1 MQDATYKINQDA
13 EETAEQRSV
22 SVIPSEAR
30 NPFPRPLPAA
40 RRRRHCRKAMTG
52 ARVLRLRCAPLRTT
66 RGTVFCH
73 SERSEES
80 VTPVPSLP
88 PTGGVIVPDNDRRT
102 DPSTPLRREASPLGR
117 SAQDDNH
124 GNCSHPDSALHVLY
138 CDKSILVC
146 EKPAGVLSEP
156 GQGKNLPDLASAWLK
171 ARGENPELRTV
182 HRLDKAV
189 GGLMVLA
196 RTQKAAA
203 SLIDQIAARSA
214 EKEYLAVLRGVPSA
228 EAATLEDLLFHDSR
242 SNKTFVVTRPRKG
255 VREAKL
261 SYRVLGRA
269 DTEAGPLTLVRVK
282 LHTGRTHQIRA
293 QFSHRGLPLLGDIRY
308 GSKAQHGPALF
319 SCFLAFDHPETGKR
333 MEFELLPQGEP
344 WNLFAEP
351 QQHTP

>member
-1 MQDATYKINQDA
+1 M
-13 EETAEQRSV
+13 
-22 SVIPSEAR
+22 IPSR
-30 NPFPRPLPAA
+30 
-40 RRRRHCRKAMTG
+40 
-52 ARVLRLRCAPLRTT
+52 
-66 RGTVFCH
+66 FCH

-80 VTPVPSLP
+80 VPSLP
-88 PTGGVIVPDNDRRT
+88 PTGGVIAGGNDRRT
-102 DPSTPLRREASPLGR
+102 DPSTTLRREASPLGR

-124 GNCSHPDSALHVLY
+124 GNCSHPHSALHVLY
-138 CDKSILVC
+138 CDNAILVC
-146 EKPAGVLSEP
+146 EKPVNCLSEP
-156 GQGKNLPDLASAWLK
+156 GPGKNVPDMASEWLK
-171 ARGENPELRTV
+171 AKGEHPDVRTV

-196 RTQKAAA
+196 RTQRAAA
-203 SLIDQIAARSA
+203 SLIDQIAARTA
-214 EKEYLAVLRGVPSA
+214 EKEYLAVLRGVPTA
-228 EAATLEDLLFHDSR
+228 EVATLEDLLFHDSR
-242 SNKTFVVTRPRKG
+242 TNKTFVVTRPRKG

-269 DTEAGPLTLVRVK
+269 DTETGPLSLVRVK

-308 GSKAQHGPALF
+308 GSKAGHGPALF

-333 MEFELLPQGEP
+333 MEFELLPTGEP